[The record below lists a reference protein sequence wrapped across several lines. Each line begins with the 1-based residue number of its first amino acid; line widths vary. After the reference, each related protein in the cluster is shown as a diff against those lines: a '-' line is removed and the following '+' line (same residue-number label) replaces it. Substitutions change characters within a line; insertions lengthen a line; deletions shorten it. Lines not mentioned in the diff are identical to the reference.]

1 MGARKQ
7 QSAKLRRKS
16 QAATCVAKL
25 TARPTSPRK
34 MRLVVDAIRG
44 MEVERA
50 LNVLT
55 YTRKECA
62 SDIRKV
68 LLSAINNWEQ
78 KFGNSTDSD
87 LYIKEAKVDCGTI
100 LKRFQPAPMGR
111 AYRIRKRSNH
121 LTIELGSKSGVA
133 QSEEIEQQD
142 NSNE

>member
-7 QSAKLRRKS
+7 QSSKQRKEVS
-16 QAATCVAKL
+16 SSKCVAKL

-34 MRLVVDAIRG
+34 MRLVADAIRG

-50 LNVLT
+50 LNVLSF
-55 YTRKECA
+55 TRKECA
-62 SDIRKV
+62 SDIKKV

-78 KFGNSTDSD
+78 KFGNSADAD
-87 LYIKEAKVDCGTI
+87 LVVKEIKVDCGTI

-121 LTIELGSKSGVA
+121 LTIELGSRSGAVV
-133 QSEEIEQQD
+133 QNIEEQD
-142 NSNE
+142 NTNE

>member
-7 QSAKLRRKS
+7 QSAKQRKENS
-16 QAATCVAKL
+16 ASTCVAKL

-34 MRLVVDAIRG
+34 MRLVADAIRG
-44 MEVERA
+44 MEIERA

-55 YTRKECA
+55 FTRKECA
-62 SDIRKV
+62 SDIKKV

-78 KFGNSTDSD
+78 KFGNSTDAD
-87 LYIKEAKVDCGTI
+87 LYVKEIKVDCGTI

-121 LTIELGSKSGVA
+121 LTIELGSRTNAA
-133 QSEEIEQQD
+133 QITEEQD
-142 NSNE
+142 NTNE